1 MSTVTRFARV
11 AVLSEVFAGC
21 LTVSTGPTG
30 TGAPDTAGTS
40 TVSSAGVV
48 GDPSC
53 PEWGCGMNSPTLAD
67 GVVFD
72 ELDSSMTQRDRH
84 GIKIMS
90 AKQGGHDV
98 RLHIDRHFITALATD
113 GSGAVY
119 EGYGVI
125 GTRVELDSRGTVYD
139 LLIADFQPQALTFW
153 AGDTKENV
161 PFYLIQVKLPSE
173 PQFKTPICM
182 PDRPLENVW
191 APVEHHAIAFTGDR
205 YIPEAKTVTD
215 AARGTPWFN
224 LACAGTATAKMH
236 LVRHT
241 NAGAWTAAT
250 WHTGMDVLDP
260 GAPFHT
266 DPGQRQ
272 AMLKMY
278 TADYCGNGTA
288 FTVDGQPLLYDDSKH
303 WYVPPAGVPRLI
315 EAGDGTLLPAGAAL
329 EALWTPGG
337 AMCVSALRLVSRSIV
352 PCLSGT
358 SPTRPACTTAMVRQW
373 RVNPGTT
380 HVISAKA
387 P

>member
-1 MSTVTRFARV
+1 MSTVTRFALV
-11 AVLSEVFAGC
+11 ALLSELLAGC

-30 TGAPDTAGTS
+30 TGEPDPATG

-72 ELDSSMTQRDRH
+72 ELDSSMTQPDRH
-84 GIKIMS
+84 GIKILS
-90 AKQGGHDV
+90 ARQGGHSV
-98 RLHIDRHFITALATD
+98 RLHIDRHFIIAFATD
-113 GSGAVY
+113 GSGMVY
-119 EGYGVI
+119 QGYSLI
-125 GTRVELDSRGTVYD
+125 GTVVELDKKGTRYQ
-139 LLIADFQPQALTFW
+139 LLIDDFQPQALTFW
-153 AGDTKENV
+153 AGDTKEPV
-161 PFYLIQVKLPSE
+161 PFYRILVKLPTDG
-173 PQFKTPICM
+173 QFKTPICM
-182 PDRPLENVW
+182 PDRPLETVW
-191 APVEHHAIAFTGDR
+191 GPVAHHAIAFTGDH
-205 YIPEAKTVTD
+205 YVPELKTVSD

-236 LVRHT
+236 LARHT

-266 DPGQRQ
+266 DVGQRQ

-278 TADYCGNGTA
+278 TADYCGTGTA
-288 FTVDGQPLLYDDSKH
+288 FTADGQPLLYDDAKH

-315 EAGDGTLLPAGAAL
+315 ENSDGTLSPAGAAI
-329 EALWTPGG
+329 EALWTPNG
-337 AMCVSALRLVSRSIV
+337 AACVSALRLVSPSIV
-352 PCLSGT
+352 PCLGGSN
-358 SPTRPACTTAMVRQW
+358 PRPACTPAMVQQW
-373 RVNPGTT
+373 IINPGSA
-380 HVISAKA
+380 HVISAKS